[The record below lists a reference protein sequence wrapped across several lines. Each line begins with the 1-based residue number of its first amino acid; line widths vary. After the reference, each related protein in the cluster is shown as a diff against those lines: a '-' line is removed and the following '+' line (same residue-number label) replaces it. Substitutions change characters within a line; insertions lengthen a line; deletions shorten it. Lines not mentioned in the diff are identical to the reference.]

1 MQVVAQEDI
10 TVISNTGDDEDF
22 FGLRVSPDIDIVI
35 YTLAGAINAETGW
48 GLAGETFH
56 ALEALG
62 RFGYETWFG
71 LGDGDLATHVHRTK
85 MLRDGATLSEAT
97 RSIVEAFGLRLTLL
111 PVSDDR
117 IRTMVETAGGETLAF
132 QEYFVKRR
140 TEDEVRAVRFD
151 GIDAARPAPG
161 VLEAIAGADVIAIAP
176 SNPVV
181 SIGPLLAVRGVRDAL
196 RETRGERRRRQPDHR
211 RQDDQ
216 GAGGPDDGV
225 AGHDADGGRRGGG
238 VRDFLDVL
246 VIDEEDRALA
256 PAVEAAGVRAVV
268 AQTIM
273 RGPAEKRAL
282 AEVVVAAGGD
292 YQRMSEPASE
302 GLTFYLIDRAGELVA
317 SEPSVTVPLLTLV
330 DPSKPLPPPI
340 DQMIRPS
347 FQSSRKLG
355 AS

>member
-1 MQVVAQEDI
+1 MNITTLAGGVGAARFLEGLIQIVRQEDI

-35 YTLAGAINAETGW
+35 YTLAGAINTETGW
-48 GLAGETFH
+48 GLAGETFR

-71 LGDGDLATHVHRTK
+71 LGDGDLATHVHRTN
-85 MLRDGATLSEAT
+85 MLHNGATLSQAT
-97 RSIVEAFGLRLTLL
+97 RSIAEAFGLRLTLL

-117 IRTMVETAGGETLAF
+117 IRTIVETTAGETLAF

-151 GIDAARPAPG
+151 GIDTAQPAPG
-161 VLEAIAGADVIAIAP
+161 VLEAIANADIIAIAP

-181 SIGPLLAVRGVRDAL
+181 SIGPLLAVNGVREAL
-196 RETRGERRRRQPDHR
+196 RTTRAKVVGVSPII
-211 RQDDQ
+211 
-216 GAGGPDDGV
+216 GGKTIKGP
-225 AGHDADGGRRGGG
+225 ADRMMASLGMTPTATGIAEEY
-238 VRDFLDVL
+238 RDFLDVL

-256 PAVEAAGVRAVV
+256 DAVAATGVRPIV

-282 AEVVVAAGGD
+282 AEVAL
-292 YQRMSEPASE
+292 ASV
-302 GLTFYLIDRAGELVA
+302 R
-317 SEPSVTVPLLTLV
+317 
-330 DPSKPLPPPI
+330 
-340 DQMIRPS
+340 
-347 FQSSRKLG
+347 
-355 AS
+355 

>member
-1 MQVVAQEDI
+1 MLDGRHVKITTLAGGVGAARFLEGLVQVVPQEDI

-48 GLAGETFH
+48 GLSGETFR

-71 LGDGDLATHVHRTK
+71 LGDGDLATHVHRTN

-97 RSIVEAFGLRLTLL
+97 RSIAEAFGLRLTLL

-117 IRTMVETAGGETLAF
+117 IRTMVETASAETLAF

-140 TEDEVRAVRFD
+140 TEDEVRAVRFA
-151 GIDAARPAPG
+151 GIDDARPAPG

-176 SNPVV
+176 SNPIV

-196 RETRGERRRRQPDHR
+196 RETRAKVVGVSPII
-211 RQDDQ
+211 
-216 GAGGPDDGV
+216 GGKTIKGPADRMMASLGMTPTAAGV
-225 AGHDADGGRRGGG
+225 AEAY
-238 VRDFLDVL
+238 RDFLDVL
-246 VIDEEDRALA
+246 VIDEEDRELA

-273 RGPAEKRAL
+273 RGAAEKRGL
-282 AEVVVAAGGD
+282 AETVLAAV
-292 YQRMSEPASE
+292 R
-302 GLTFYLIDRAGELVA
+302 
-317 SEPSVTVPLLTLV
+317 
-330 DPSKPLPPPI
+330 
-340 DQMIRPS
+340 
-347 FQSSRKLG
+347 
-355 AS
+355 

>member
-1 MQVVAQEDI
+1 MKITTLAGGVGAARFLEGLIQIIPQEDI

-48 GLAGETFH
+48 GLAGETFR

-71 LGDGDLATHVHRTK
+71 LGDGDLATHVHRTN
-85 MLRDGATLSEAT
+85 MLRDGATLSQAT
-97 RSIVEAFGLRLTLL
+97 RSIAEAFGLRLTLL

-117 IRTMVETAGGETLAF
+117 IRTIVETAAGETLAF

-140 TEDEVRAVRFD
+140 TEDEVRAVHFD
-151 GIDAARPAPG
+151 GIDTAQPAPG
-161 VLEAIAGADVIAIAP
+161 VLEAIANADLIAIAP

-196 RETRGERRRRQPDHR
+196 RDTRARVVGISPII
-211 RQDDQ
+211 
-216 GAGGPDDGV
+216 GGKTIKGPADRMMASLGMTPTATGV
-225 AGHDADGGRRGGG
+225 AEAY
-238 VRDFLDVL
+238 RDFLNVL
-246 VIDEEDRALA
+246 VIDEEDRDLA

-282 AEVVVAAGGD
+282 AEVVLAA
-292 YQRMSEPASE
+292 M
-302 GLTFYLIDRAGELVA
+302 
-317 SEPSVTVPLLTLV
+317 
-330 DPSKPLPPPI
+330 
-340 DQMIRPS
+340 M
-347 FQSSRKLG
+347 
-355 AS
+355 